1 MKNRMN
7 RPGNKA
13 TYKTKH
19 NLTIGCMHVHL
30 GLFSLPSSPGV
41 AMCTQPNKD
50 PVRDESSTK
59 IKDLHTETDQS
70 DTGRVQNTAVSGL
83 VTC

>member
-30 GLFSLPSSPGV
+30 GLFSLHHQVLLCVHNP
-41 AMCTQPNKD
+41 
-50 PVRDESSTK
+50 TK
-59 IKDLHTETDQS
+59 ILYAMKVVPKSKISTQKQINQILAECRILQ
-70 DTGRVQNTAVSGL
+70 
-83 VTC
+83 